1 MSHSSVWRVGGWLN
15 LIQTTFVGILRV
27 LSVPIVLL
35 LSVAS
40 GYTTYYGL
48 SFFIT
53 HWIALTVTVAVQSI
67 IVISSL
73 ELASIHYRANPLRF
87 LSVVI
92 SLTVA
97 LIVSVSFSYFK
108 FYEFSERDTVLMKR
122 QNALSNEISI
132 YLTEVVNLK
141 SQLAKEQHERISG
154 AAQDTQQAFLSAHPG
169 MKGQGPGKGRIW
181 TYFND
186 IQQREEIKLKALEQ
200 KTQPLDRAIF
210 ESRTAL
216 TQLAQNLRD
225 QASYDRFMKAFQEV
239 IVESDRLASD
249 RGQPP
254 ISAPRIPSFQGLSKD
269 ITPTIDMWMDISWFA
284 LACAAMVDFFTLV
297 LSYRL
302 EMTAPGPLSEEEKN
316 LAYLGLRQ
324 FNHFTINQNDELEFS
339 IERTELER
347 ARRVPDWQRMFAV
360 AFLLNRGYLRKM
372 SRHTVEFAPNLYPI
386 IAARIPEESR
396 SHQGHAPNDALT
408 EAMHR
413 KFHD

>member
-269 ITPTIDMWMDISWFA
+269 ITPTIDMWMIS
-284 LACAAMVDFFTLV
+284 
-297 LSYRL
+297 R
-302 EMTAPGPLSEEEKN
+302 
-316 LAYLGLRQ
+316 GLRWP
-324 FNHFTINQNDELEFS
+324 
-339 IERTELER
+339 
-347 ARRVPDWQRMFAV
+347 VPRWWIS
-360 AFLLNRGYLRKM
+360 LR
-372 SRHTVEFAPNLYPI
+372 SSCHTA
-386 IAARIPEESR
+386 S
-396 SHQGHAPNDALT
+396 
-408 EAMHR
+408 
-413 KFHD
+413 K